1 MQRITLHQGKGRFH
15 QHFYMQLIHTQIQKA
30 QKRQSSHQCLFALLG
45 SACEKAAK
53 KTFVKSTLT
62 IFTIFVMKKIFVVW
76 QRLNSYHFLFS
87 LKFKR
92 SQSEFETKVNAKV
105 TVLPINK
112 IIRAVEEKEIT
123 HIKAK
128 VTRAHTYTHK
138 RTHIHT
144 RTHAHTRAHTRTHFF
159 SLSLSEREIESYQT
173 RNDAIGLFLMQL
185 LDFIYRFLLLWMVY
199 RFGHEL

>member
-15 QHFYMQLIHTQIQKA
+15 QHFYMQLIHTQIQKG
-30 QKRQSSHQCLFALLG
+30 QKRLSSHQCLFALLG
-45 SACEKAAK
+45 SAC
-53 KTFVKSTLT
+53 
-62 IFTIFVMKKIFVVW
+62 
-76 QRLNSYHFLFS
+76 
-87 LKFKR
+87 
-92 SQSEFETKVNAKV
+92 
-105 TVLPINK
+105 
-112 IIRAVEEKEIT
+112 EEKEIT

-173 RNDAIGLFLMQL
+173 RNDAIGLFLLQF
-185 LDFIYRFLLLWMVY
+185 LDYIYIFLLLSMVY
-199 RFGHEL
+199 RFVYDL